1 MSQLPHLVRD
11 LIAIMHQGSA
21 LIGALTPAAYCGCP
35 EAFKA
40 SSIGAHYRH
49 HLEHVQL
56 LLDGVCGEVD
66 YDQRQREPVLERD
79 IQAALTRTEELVA
92 KLRTLSDQDLDRQIT
107 VIHQSSVES
116 SSRPSCSSTLG
127 RELLFVLSH
136 AVHHY
141 ALMGVIA
148 QVQGQRPCDESF
160 GVMPSTLRYQADQRR
175 SS

>member
-11 LIAIMHQGSA
+11 LIAILHQGGA
-21 LIGALTPAAYCGCP
+21 LIGALTPEAYRGCP
-35 EAFKA
+35 DAFKS

-56 LLDGVCGEVD
+56 LLDGAGGEVD
-66 YDQRQREPVLERD
+66 YDLRRREPVLEQD
-79 IQAALTRTEELVA
+79 IQAALGRTEELIA
-92 KLRTLSDQDLDRQIT
+92 KLRELTEQDLERQIT
-107 VIHQSSVES
+107 VVHQSSVES
-116 SSRPSCSSTLG
+116 SSRPSCTSTLG

-141 ALMGVIA
+141 ALMGIIA

>member
-11 LIAIMHQGSA
+11 LIAIMHQGGA
-21 LIGALTPAAYCGCP
+21 LISALTPAAYCGCP
-35 EAFKA
+35 EAFKS

-66 YDQRQREPVLERD
+66 YDQRRRDPALERD

-92 KLRTLSDQDLDRQIT
+92 KLRTLSEQDLDRQIT
-107 VIHQSSVES
+107 IVHQSSVES

-148 QVQGQRPCDESF
+148 QAQGQRPCDESF